1 MNIPENIEI
10 FLARNLPRPS
20 WCSRETKKKS
30 KFFEDETID
39 MPDSD
44 KLSDSG
50 ISDNDSEESVSRSR
64 SGDHQ
69 SGTDIPAEGGMCKYR
84 QYEMIFNPIL
94 ETVVSFN
101 EMSIFEQDN
110 FITVNSLYLFANI
123 LRPILYQL
131 YHVG

>member
-10 FLARNLPRPS
+10 FLARNLPQPS

-39 MPDSD
+39 MPDSE

-64 SGDHQ
+64 SGEDR
-69 SGTDIPAEGGMCKYR
+69 SGAGIPAE
-84 QYEMIFNPIL
+84 
-94 ETVVSFN
+94 
-101 EMSIFEQDN
+101 
-110 FITVNSLYLFANI
+110 
-123 LRPILYQL
+123 
-131 YHVG
+131 